1 MSETNGLV
9 TKPMGMSP
17 SIPDR
22 RTKNLAEVQHPDLFH
37 IPEDKGLFP

>member
-22 RTKNLAEVQHPDLFH
+22 RTKNLAEVVNVNQKVSHLLTNF
-37 IPEDKGLFP
+37 